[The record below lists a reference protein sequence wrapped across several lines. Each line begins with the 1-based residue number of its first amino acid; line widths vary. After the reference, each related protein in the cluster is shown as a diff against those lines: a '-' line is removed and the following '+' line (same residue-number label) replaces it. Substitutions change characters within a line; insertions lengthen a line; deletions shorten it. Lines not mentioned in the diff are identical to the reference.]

1 MSKIFSK
8 EADDGNSTAD
18 TPQQQADHTADSIPT
33 AMQPGRTKYIPR
45 TQPNVIEDEEGMRPT
60 NFQRKVQKSPSGPH
74 IIPH

>member
-8 EADDGNSTAD
+8 EADDGQNTAD
-18 TPQQQADHTADSIPT
+18 TPQQQADHTVAGIPT
-33 AMQPGRTKYIPR
+33 ALQPGWNKYIPP